1 MRKPALLA
9 VLLLVPVWAFVFSA
23 GANEE
28 RADVR
33 PNILLVTLD
42 TTRADRVGAYG
53 YGKGAT
59 PVIDSLAREGVRFV
73 NAYCSSPLTLPSHC
87 SILTGTYPLAH
98 KVRNN
103 GDYYLLDEAVT
114 LAERLKERGYA
125 TAAFTA
131 SFNTDSRFGLGQGFD
146 VYDDS
151 FGMDE
156 LMKSFR
162 SERRA
167 DEVAD
172 SFLAWLGGASR
183 EPFFSW
189 VHFYDPHTPY
199 DPPPP
204 YSERFKADPYDG
216 EIAFMDSQLGRIID
230 ALKAQKVLDHT
241 LVVIAGDHGESLGAK
256 EESEHGIFIYDVTMK
271 VPLIIRAPERLPR
284 GLAAASRVRLIDVM
298 PTVLDWLKMPVNREV
313 QGTSLLPFAAGTQ
326 KGNLTCYLES
336 FYPLETFGWSELV
349 GIIDGDWKFI
359 RAPRSELYDLK
370 RDPGEERDLVSREA
384 GTAARLNRTLDEVI
398 HDHLSAAESGRRTM
412 TGDEEARLRSLG
424 YLGAGGGPPVGKGPR
439 PDPKDRIGENTIHQK
454 ARLLEGEGKFAEAEK
469 YYRELLG
476 LRPDV
481 PWHYVK
487 LGALLGK
494 EERMDEGIEVLKEG
508 LKNVPDS
515 VVLLSRLASFYMKAG
530 RFAEASESSRAALK
544 RDPRNFD
551 ALVVAG
557 WSEDM
562 RGNWAEAAGF
572 YKEALDIEPEN
583 RSIRLKYAYVVG
595 ASGRSEEAARMDEA
609 LKKEYPQ
616 EPKIYIDL
624 SVIYSALGRMD
635 LAEEN
640 IEKAVSL
647 QPLPDNHHRYASI
660 LARRGKLTEAVAQM
674 KLYLSKTQEGETP
687 RKARSRAAVVEWE
700 RRLKGQ

>member
-1 MRKPALLA
+1 MRKPALLF
-9 VLLLVPVWAFVFSA
+9 LLLLMPAEALLFSA
-23 GANEE
+23 AANGV
-28 RADVR
+28 RTDLR
-33 PNILLVTLD
+33 PNVLLVTLD

-53 YGKGAT
+53 YRKGTT
-59 PVIDSLAREGVRFV
+59 PVIDSLAREGVRFA
-73 NAYCSSPLTLPSHC
+73 NAYCSAPLTLPSHC

-103 GDYYLLDEAVT
+103 GDYYLLADAVT
-114 LAERLKERGYA
+114 LAERLKENGYA
-125 TAAFTA
+125 TAAFAA

-156 LMKSFR
+156 VMKSFR

-172 SFLAWLGGASR
+172 AFLGWLGAASK

-189 VHFYDPHTPY
+189 VHFYDPHAPY
-199 DPPPP
+199 DPPSP
-204 YSERFKADPYDG
+204 YKERFAADPYDG
-216 EIAFMDSQLGRIID
+216 EIAFMDSELGRIVD
-230 ALKAQKVLDHT
+230 ALKSRKIFDRT
-241 LVVIAGDHGESLGAK
+241 LVVLAGDHGESLGAK
-256 EESEHGIFIYDVTMK
+256 EESEHGIFIYDATMK
-271 VPLIIRAPERLPR
+271 VPLIIRAPEGLPR
-284 GLAAASRVRLIDVM
+284 GLTVASRVRLIDIM
-298 PTVLDWLKMPVNREV
+298 PTVLAWLKMPVNREV
-313 QGTSLLPFAAGTQ
+313 QGTSLLPFIAGTE
-326 KGNLTCYLES
+326 KRDLTCYLES

-384 GTAARLNRTLDEVI
+384 TTATRLNRTLDELIRGSV
-398 HDHLSAAESGRRTM
+398 SNAEAGRRVM

-424 YLGAGGGPPVGKGPR
+424 YIGAGAGPPIGKGPR
-439 PDPKDRIGENTIHQK
+439 PDPKDGIGENTIHAK
-454 ARLLEGEGKFAEAEK
+454 ARLLESEGKFAEAEK

-494 EERMDEGIEVLKEG
+494 AERMSEGIDVLKDG
-508 LKNVPDS
+508 LRKIPDS
-515 VVLLSRLASFYMKAG
+515 VVLLSRLASMYMKAG
-530 RFAEASESSRAALK
+530 RFSEASESSRAALK
-544 RDPRNFD
+544 LDPRNFD
-551 ALVVAG
+551 ALFVAG

-562 RGNWAEAAGF
+562 RANWAEAARF
-572 YKEALDIEPEN
+572 YREALNIEPEN
-583 RSIRLKYAYVVG
+583 KTIRLKYAYVLG

-609 LKKEYPQ
+609 FKKEYPQ
-616 EPKIYIDL
+616 EAKVYIDL
-624 SVIYSALGRMD
+624 SVIYTALGRLE

-640 IEKAVSL
+640 IRKAVALDPSF
-647 QPLPDNHHRYASI
+647 DNHHRCASI
-660 LARRGKLTEAVAQM
+660 LGRRGKFEDALAQM
-674 KLYLSKTQEGETP
+674 RLYLKKTQEGETP
-687 RKARSRAAVVEWE
+687 RKKRAREALAEWE
-700 RRLKGQ
+700 RRLKGK